1 MEAAEGQE
9 VVAAAED
16 LSFRVTHRKEVLQV
30 TLPASATVMDLH
42 HKLQELTGIPQEMQ
56 KIMFKG
62 GLKDTTKT
70 LAESGIK
77 NGVKMMLMGSKP
89 EAVQALAAAG
99 KAASIAPLVEQV
111 QAQAEKVPMCQEAH
125 HKKVLDKGKPA
136 DAEEGLP
143 GTRAALP
150 ESLKGLLS
158 GSGSKVRVGPDSPLR
173 VAVHRATFVSSL
185 PAFASPLLALLPMLT
200 SARSRTCSQLTLRMN
215 LQLVFKPMAGE
226 FTIATAERTQ
236 KLPLGSFPDATSDPI
251 TDHPVRP
258 PSPSP
263 HPGSCMPLLKIVCTR
278 FVGLSNPWS
287 SDGQDR
293 AKHSLCAHSQRSRSW
308 TCHRCDV
315 TASA

>member
-158 GSGSKVRVGPDSPLR
+158 GSGSKVR
-173 VAVHRATFVSSL
+173 
-185 PAFASPLLALLPMLT
+185 
-200 SARSRTCSQLTLRMN
+200 
-215 LQLVFKPMAGE
+215 LVFKPMAGE

-251 TDHPVRP
+251 TDHPGYRILGVQMGKTEQSIRYFYWVP
-258 PSPSP
+258 EQYVDAIRQALTGRSFG
-263 HPGSCMPLLKIVCTR
+263 GSGGGGGS
-278 FVGLSNPWS
+278 GLE
-287 SDGQDR
+287 DQMMQEAIR
-293 AKHSLCAHSQRSRSW
+293 RSMME
-308 TCHRCDV
+308 
-315 TASA
+315 